1 MQDVTQSFS
10 PTTFIGVMQAIEVIT
25 ATLKAQASMYNVN
38 VATVLYPVYRRG
50 RLQTPSRILFGLSTD
65 CSTAVA
71 ELDSLAHDIHF
82 SSFQS
87 EITCSFEALELILES
102 IIGSITQP
110 TTIMT
115 LTDGPSD
122 TLDSIN
128 RINEV
133 VRNIKQLRPDTRF
146 YSAGL
151 VLRSDY
157 SFDAE
162 LAALGENNPTHTA
175 QISVSEGI
183 LAFTRLVTDLMVEA
197 SILCPNQSET
207 AEN

>member
-1 MQDVTQSFS
+1 MQDLSQSFS
-10 PTTFIGVMQAIEVIT
+10 LVAFIGVMQAIEVIT

-38 VATVLYPVYRRG
+38 VATVLYPVYRNGGLR
-50 RLQTPSRILFGLSTD
+50 TASRVLFGLSTD
-65 CSTAVA
+65 CSPAVA
-71 ELDSLAHDIHF
+71 ELDSLAHNF
-82 SSFQS
+82 NFRNFQS
-87 EITCSFEALELILES
+87 EVTRSFEALELILES

-122 TLDSIN
+122 TFDSIN

-133 VRNIKQLRPDTRF
+133 VRNIKQIRPDTRF

-151 VLRSDY
+151 ETRRDD

-175 QISVSEGI
+175 QTSIPDQ
-183 LAFTRLVTDLMVEA
+183 AFTRLVIDLMVEA